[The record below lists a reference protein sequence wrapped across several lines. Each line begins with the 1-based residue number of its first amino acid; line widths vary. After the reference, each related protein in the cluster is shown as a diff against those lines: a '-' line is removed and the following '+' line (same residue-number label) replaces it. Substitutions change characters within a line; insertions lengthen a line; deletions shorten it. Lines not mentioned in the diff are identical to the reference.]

1 MAVHLACDVGGTFTD
16 LFVSDDGQVKL
27 FKAPTTPDDP
37 VKGLLFAL
45 SLASQALG
53 CDRQSLLGQA
63 DTLIHATTR
72 AINAVL
78 TGRTAR
84 TAFVVTKGHRDI
96 LLLREGGRLNPY
108 DNTVPFP
115 KPYVPRRLTYEVAE
129 RIDAA
134 GSIVLPL
141 DDVQLE
147 RLAGELGGA
156 GIEAVGVCLLWATAN
171 PVHELR
177 VGEVLARRLP
187 DVAITLSHRLNP
199 IIREY
204 RRASSACIDA
214 SLKPIMGPYL
224 RELGRRLAE
233 EGFRGRLLMVTSQG
247 GVMDVADAAE
257 APIHGLM
264 SGPSLAP
271 VAGRHFAR
279 EDLGGSDVIVADT
292 GGTSFDV
299 SLVRAG
305 TIPFTSET
313 WLGPRFSGHMTGFPS
328 VDVKSIGAGGGS
340 IAWVDDGGLL
350 HVGPDSAGSVPGPV
364 CYGQGGKDPTVTDCA
379 LLLGY
384 LDPARFLGGR
394 VVLDRT
400 AAERAVSETLARALG
415 VSVQQAAGAVLDV
428 LTQSMAGAIE
438 EITVSQGIDAS
449 GAVLVAGGGAA
460 GFNAVRLARRLGC
473 RGTLF
478 PSPGAA
484 LSAAGALLSDI
495 VFSDGRVR
503 YLRSDAPDLAPVAA
517 TLAELASRARSL
529 IATTPHAGQSRVEY
543 WAECRYPQQTWEI
556 PVPLPERGGEAIL
569 DLDRLV
575 SDFHQAHD
583 TLYAVSDRRS
593 PIEVIAWRMRVSL
606 DPRGAGHLP
615 AFDGGPHETRVGMRP
630 VYLDGEGWTNLDV
643 YGFDE
648 VRRAEALRGP
658 AIIETAFTTILIP
671 SGAVACPTAAGS
683 ILVHEEL
690 RP

>member
-1 MAVHLACDVGGTFTD
+1 MGVHLACDVGGTFTD
-16 LFVSDDGQVKL
+16 LVVSDADKVRL
-27 FKAPTTPDDP
+27 FKAPTTPHDP
-37 VKGLLFAL
+37 VEGLLSAM
-45 SLASQALG
+45 SLASQGLG
-53 CDRQSLLGQA
+53 CDRKSLLRRA

-84 TAFVVTKGHRDI
+84 TAFVTTRGHRDI

-115 KPYVPRRLTYEVAE
+115 KPYVPRRLTYEIGE
-129 RIDAA
+129 RVDAA
-134 GSIVLPL
+134 GNIVSAL
-141 DDVQLE
+141 DEAELE
-147 RLAGELGGA
+147 RLAGELEAA

-177 VGEVLARRLP
+177 VGEMLTRRLP
-187 DVAITLSHRLNP
+187 GVAITLSHRLNP

-214 SLKPIMGPYL
+214 SLKPVMGPYL
-224 RELGRRLAE
+224 RDLGTRLAE

-247 GVMDVADAAE
+247 GVMDVADAAD

-305 TIPFTSET
+305 TIPWTSET

-340 IAWVDDGGLL
+340 IAWVDEGGLL

-364 CYGQGGKDPTVTDCA
+364 CYGQGGTLPTVTDCA

-394 VVLDRT
+394 VVLDRA
-400 AAERAVSETLARALG
+400 AAERAVSVTLAEPLG
-415 VSVQQAAGAVLDV
+415 VSAEQAAGAVLDV

-438 EITVSQGIDAS
+438 EITVSQGIDPTS
-449 GAVLVAGGGAA
+449 AVVVAGGGAA

-484 LSAAGALLSDI
+484 LSAAGALLSEI
-495 VFSDGRVR
+495 VFSDARVR
-503 YLRSDAPDLAPVAA
+503 YLRSDAPDLSQAQA
-517 TLAELASRARSL
+517 TLAELARRARS
-529 IATTPHAGQSRVEY
+529 ICSSTPHAGQARVEY

-556 PVPLPERGGEAIL
+556 PVSLGERDGEAIL

-575 SDFHQAHD
+575 SDFHGAHEA
-583 TLYAVSDRRS
+583 LYAVSDKAS

-606 DPRGAGHLP
+606 DPRDKGDPPVFDQGMGETPAGA
-615 AFDGGPHETRVGMRP
+615 RP
-630 VYLDGEGWTNLDV
+630 VCLNGEGWTELDV
-643 YGFDE
+643 YNFGD
-648 VRRAEALRGP
+648 VQRAGALRGP
-658 AIIETAFTTILIP
+658 AIVETPFTTILIP
-671 SGAVACPTAAGS
+671 PRAVARPTAAGS
-683 ILVHEEL
+683 IFVEEET